1 MSNIK
6 CPSCGTQFALNDALT
21 DELTQMVEIE
31 KAKIEAEKKQL
42 RGEMEKYLKNK
53 DEDYNNKIKLKEE
66 EFKNKVGDFDKQ
78 KIAIEQNAKL
88 KANEEFT
95 VIIKS
100 LEEERNE
107 KVKQVQDFQKKE
119 LDLMREKS
127 ELEQKQKNIEV
138 EIEKRLITK
147 TKEVEQDISKREQEL
162 FDIKMK
168 EKETQMDSLKKT
180 IEELKRKS
188 EQGSMQI
195 QGEALELMLEEL
207 LKESFPYDNITE
219 VGKGVEGADCIQTV
233 TTKTGQQCGAIIY
246 ESKNAKHWKNEWVEK
261 LKTDKRNKNAD
272 VAILVTQ
279 VFPKNMIRFGEVDGV
294 WVCSFAEVIALAN
307 VIRNGIIQIN
317 EVQKTQENKGD
328 KMQMLYSYL
337 TGNEFR
343 GQVEGI
349 VEGFVSM
356 RNSITKERITMEKIW
371 KEREKQIEKV
381 LISTSGLFGSVKGIA
396 GSSIEDI
403 PLLDGEY

>member
-6 CPSCGTQFALNDALT
+6 CPSCGNQFTLDDALS
-21 DELTQMVEIE
+21 DEMQALVAEE
-31 KAKIEAEKKQL
+31 KSKMNKKWAELKTGLETEFNAKQ
-42 RGEMEKYLKNK
+42 N
-53 DEDYNNKIKLKEE
+53 
-66 EFKNKVGDFDKQ
+66 DFDKQ
-78 KIAIEQNAKL
+78 KIAIEHNAKL
-88 KANEEFT
+88 KAHEEFT

-100 LEEERNE
+100 LETERNE

-119 LDLMREKS
+119 LDLMREKND
-127 ELEQKQKNIEV
+127 LEQKQKNIEV
-138 EIEKRLITK
+138 EIEKRIITK
-147 TKEVEQDISKREQEL
+147 TKEIEQDISKKEQEL

-180 IEELKRKS
+180 IEELKRKT
-188 EQGSMQI
+188 EQGSMQA
-195 QGEALELMLEEL
+195 QGEALELLLEEL
-207 LKESFPYDNITE
+207 LKENFPYDVISE

-233 TTKTGQQCGAIIY
+233 TTKTGHQCGSIIY

-279 VFPKNMIRFGEVDGV
+279 VFPKNMIRFSEVDGV

-307 VIRNGIIQIN
+307 VIRNGIIKIN
-317 EVQKTQENKGD
+317 EVQKNQENKGE
-328 KMQMLYSYL
+328 KMNLLYSYL

-343 GQVEGI
+343 GQVEAI